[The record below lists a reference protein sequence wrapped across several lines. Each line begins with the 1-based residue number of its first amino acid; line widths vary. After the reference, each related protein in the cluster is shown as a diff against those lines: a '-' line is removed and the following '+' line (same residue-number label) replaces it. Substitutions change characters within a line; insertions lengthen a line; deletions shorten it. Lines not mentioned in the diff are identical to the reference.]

1 MAKKFVR
8 TTKPIWDSK
17 TDKSEYLDSI
27 VFIEDSGEIWSN
39 GQIYGS
45 VFQGDNNKLLKTD
58 SEGHIISSVLT
69 EDNGTISSNDHIELS
84 APEIKI
90 TTNGSSGDNGD
101 ILMSDGSKVYWGN
114 IEENV
119 NENLNINIF
128 GNESIY
134 NGLSEVTLEI
144 NNTDVIN
151 VVNNAISDG
160 EIVINVDQNE
170 YEPGEGIGTDGP
182 IIYLKEASLDEL
194 GGIRTGYS
202 TNTNQKNYAVELDPN
217 GHAFVNVP
225 WTAGDSEP
233 VNNIRY
239 AEPSSDFTG
248 IDANGSLIDSVLIK
262 GAQTLTS
269 DEKTQVLTNLGI
281 EDTAVGIKV
290 LSGVNY
296 SGIKPNCLYLFGTL
310 SSNLHLSLISGDG
323 SIVNEYM
330 IQFSTGDTV
339 PSLLLPNTIVWQTE
353 PVLQPNKTYQISII
367 NNLGVIGEF

>member
-1 MAKKFVR
+1 
-8 TTKPIWDSK
+8 
-17 TDKSEYLDSI
+17 
-27 VFIEDSGEIWSN
+27 
-39 GQIYGS
+39 
-45 VFQGDNNKLLKTD
+45 
-58 SEGHIISSVLT
+58 LT

-90 TTNGSSGDNGD
+90 TTNGSSGDNGNV
-101 ILMSDGSKVYWGN
+101 LMSDGSKVYWGD

-128 GNESIY
+128 GNEKIY
-134 NGLSEVTLEI
+134 NGLSEVDLEI
-144 NNTDVIN
+144 NETDVIN
-151 VVNNAISDG
+151 VIYNAISNGD
-160 EIVINVDQNE
+160 IDINVDQIV
-170 YEPGEGIGTDGP
+170 YESGEGIGIDSSV
-182 IIYLKEASLDEL
+182 IYLKESTYDEL
-194 GGIRTGYS
+194 GGIKIGYS
-202 TNTNQKNYAVELDPN
+202 TNSNQKTYAVELDPN

-225 WTAGDSEP
+225 WVAGDSEP

-248 IDANGSLIDSVLIK
+248 IDANGSLIDSALIK

-281 EDTAVGIKV
+281 NETAVGIKV
-290 LSGVNY
+290 LPGVNY
-296 SGIKPNCLYLFGTL
+296 SGIKPNCLYIFDTV
-310 SSNLHLSLISGDG
+310 SSSLHLSLLEGNG

-339 PSLLLPNTIVWQTE
+339 PSLHLTQNSGTIQWQTE